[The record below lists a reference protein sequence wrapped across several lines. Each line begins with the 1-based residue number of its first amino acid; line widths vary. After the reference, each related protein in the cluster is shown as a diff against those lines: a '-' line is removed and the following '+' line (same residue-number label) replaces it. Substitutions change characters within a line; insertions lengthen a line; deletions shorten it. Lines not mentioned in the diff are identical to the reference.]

1 MSMFFSKVFCG
12 IMTRDVILGV
22 GALSPLSQ
30 LLNGEMDLSGLV
42 ALIVSLIVCITIH
55 EFAHAAAATWLG
67 DALPGRQGR
76 LTLSP
81 AAHLDPLGSL
91 LFLVGGFGWGRPVM
105 YNPYA
110 LRAGPRSGP
119 ALVALAGPAS
129 NILLAVAIAAVV
141 RVIELGMGPSRF
153 VQDAGFITALFQLL
167 SMIVLYNLFLAF
179 FNLIPIAP
187 LDGFTVLL
195 GLLPPQM
202 AYQYE
207 QTRPYGILVLFALL
221 LVGGGVLGAVL
232 YRPVF
237 GLFRLLIGA

>member
-1 MSMFFSKVFCG
+1 
-12 IMTRDVILGV
+12 
-22 GALSPLSQ
+22 
-30 LLNGEMDLSGLV
+30 MDIANLI
-42 ALIVSLIVCITIH
+42 ALIVSLVVCITIH

-67 DALPGRQGR
+67 DPLPGRQGR

-81 AAHLDPLGSL
+81 MAHLDPLGSL

-129 NILLAVAIAAVV
+129 NILLAIALAVV
-141 RVIELGMGPSRF
+141 VRAIDLGMGMAQF
-153 VQDAGFITALFQLL
+153 GANAGLVPIVMQLL
-167 SMIVLYNLFLAF
+167 EMIVLYNLFLAF

-195 GLLPPQM
+195 GLLPPQL

-207 QTRPYGILVLFALL
+207 QTRTWGILILFALL
-221 LVGGGVLGAVL
+221 FVGGGVLGLVL

>member
-1 MSMFFSKVFCG
+1 MA
-12 IMTRDVILGV
+12 RDGILGV
-22 GALSPLSQ
+22 NVLSPLNQ
-30 LLNGEMDLSGLV
+30 LLNGQMNLPDLV

-55 EFAHAAAATWLG
+55 EFSHAAAATWLG
-67 DALPGRQGR
+67 DTLPGRQGR

-81 AAHLDPLGSL
+81 LAHLDPLGSL
-91 LFLVGGFGWGRPVM
+91 LFIVGGFGWGKPVM

-119 ALVALAGPAS
+119 ALVSLAGPAS
-129 NILLAVAIAAVV
+129 NILLAVALAAVV
-141 RVIELGMGPSRF
+141 RLVELGLGPASAL
-153 VQDAGFITALFQLL
+153 QDGSFAAAFLQLL
-167 SMIVLYNLFLAF
+167 AMIVLYNLFLAF

-207 QTRPYGILVLFALL
+207 QTRPYGILILFALL

-237 GLFRLLIGA
+237 GVFRLLIGA

>member
-1 MSMFFSKVFCG
+1 M
-12 IMTRDVILGV
+12 
-22 GALSPLSQ
+22 SPLSQ
-30 LLNGEMDLSGLV
+30 LLSGSMDIANLI
-42 ALIVSLIVCITIH
+42 ALIVSLVVCITIH

-67 DALPGRQGR
+67 DPLPGRQGR

-81 AAHLDPLGSL
+81 IAHLDPLGSL

-129 NILLAVAIAAVV
+129 NILLAIALAVV
-141 RVIELGMGPSRF
+141 VRAIDLGMGMAQF
-153 VQDAGFITALFQLL
+153 GANAGLVPIVMQLL
-167 SMIVLYNLFLAF
+167 EMIVLYNLFLAF

-195 GLLPPQM
+195 GLLPPQL

-207 QTRPYGILVLFALL
+207 QTRTWGILILFALL
-221 LVGGGVLGAVL
+221 FVGGGVLGLVL

>member
-1 MSMFFSKVFCG
+1 
-12 IMTRDVILGV
+12 
-22 GALSPLSQ
+22 
-30 LLNGEMDLSGLV
+30 MDIANLI
-42 ALIVSLIVCITIH
+42 ALIVSLVVCITIH

-67 DALPGRQGR
+67 DPLPGRQGR

-81 AAHLDPLGSL
+81 IAHLDPLGSL

-129 NILLAVAIAAVV
+129 NILLAIALAVV
-141 RVIELGMGPSRF
+141 VRAIDLGMGMAQF
-153 VQDAGFITALFQLL
+153 GANAGLVPIVMQLL
-167 SMIVLYNLFLAF
+167 EMIVLYNLFLAF

-195 GLLPPQM
+195 GLLPPQL

-207 QTRPYGILVLFALL
+207 QTRTWGILILFALL
-221 LVGGGVLGAVL
+221 FVGGGVLGLVL

>member
-1 MSMFFSKVFCG
+1 
-12 IMTRDVILGV
+12 
-22 GALSPLSQ
+22 
-30 LLNGEMDLSGLV
+30 MDIASLV
-42 ALIVSLIVCITIH
+42 ALLVSLIVCITIH

-67 DALPGRQGR
+67 DPLPGRQGR

-81 AAHLDPLGSL
+81 MAHLDPIGSL
-91 LFLVGGFGWGRPVM
+91 LFIVGGFGWGRPVQ

-129 NILLAVAIAAVV
+129 NVLLAIVIAIVV
-141 RVIELGMGPSRF
+141 RALDLGIGIARF
-153 VQDAGFITALFQLL
+153 GADTGLVAALFQLL

-195 GLLPPQM
+195 GLLPAPL
-202 AYQYE
+202 AYQFE
-207 QTRPYGILVLFALL
+207 QTRPWGILVLFALL
-221 LVGGGVLGAVL
+221 FVGGGILSALL
-232 YRPVF
+232 YSPVF

>member
-1 MSMFFSKVFCG
+1 MA
-12 IMTRDVILGV
+12 RDDDLGV
-22 GALSPLSQ
+22 DVLSPLNQ
-30 LLNGEMDLSGLV
+30 ILNGEMSLSSLV
-42 ALIVSLIVCITIH
+42 ALLVSLVICITIH

-67 DALPGRQGR
+67 DTLPGRQGR

-81 AAHLDPLGSL
+81 IAHLDPIGSL
-91 LFLVGGFGWGRPVM
+91 LFLVGGFGWGRPVQ

-129 NILLAVAIAAVV
+129 NILLAVALAAVV
-141 RVIELGMGPSRF
+141 RVIELGMGPTRF
-153 VQDAGFITALFQLL
+153 IQDSGFVSALFQLL
-167 SMIVLYNLFLAF
+167 AMIVLYNLFLAF

-202 AYQYE
+202 AFQFE

-221 LVGGGVLGAVL
+221 FIGGGVLGAVL

>member
-1 MSMFFSKVFCG
+1 M
-12 IMTRDVILGV
+12 
-22 GALSPLSQ
+22 SPLSQ
-30 LLNGEMDLSGLV
+30 LLSGSMDIANLV
-42 ALIVSLIVCITIH
+42 ALIVSLVVCITIH

-67 DALPGRQGR
+67 DPLPGRQGR

-81 AAHLDPLGSL
+81 IAHLDPLGSL

-129 NILLAVAIAAVV
+129 NILLAIALAVV
-141 RVIELGMGPSRF
+141 VRAIDLGMGMAQF
-153 VQDAGFITALFQLL
+153 GANAGLVPIVMQLL
-167 SMIVLYNLFLAF
+167 EMIVLYNLFLAF

-195 GLLPPQM
+195 GLLPPQL

-207 QTRPYGILVLFALL
+207 QTRTWGILILFALL
-221 LVGGGVLGAVL
+221 FVGGGVLGLVL